1 VNRKTLQP
9 GCLQQNIDLLLAEL
23 HDDSPFEA
31 RTVPGRV
38 IDGLGDRDHQ
48 VDVAAPGSVVNA
60 RAEEPDLGLFAEN
73 LGRSSLDGI
82 DFVLIQTHSS
92 ALEDLIEGGGGE
104 DPSNPGIQL
113 FVTGLLQ
120 ALIDPGGKLAEL
132 QLDLFA

>member
-1 VNRKTLQP
+1 MDRKTLQH
-9 GCLQQNIDLLLAEL
+9 GSLQQNIDLLLPEF

-60 RAEEPDLGLFAEN
+60 RAEEPDLGLLAEDIGS
-73 LGRSSLDGI
+73 GRLDDN
-82 DFVLIQTHSS
+82 DFVLIQSHGS

-104 DPSNPGIQL
+104 DPSYPGIQL